1 MALPRSL
8 IRFNSSHMNIL
19 SRKQLK
25 SLFLVTCILQLGL
38 SFGCK
43 KKTDAVDCSVFDR
56 QAYLKGL
63 VEHSILPAYQ
73 DYQLQADSLNQ
84 CCQSFVVA
92 PDLTTL
98 AQCRSKLHA
107 ATMAWQNVAMFDF
120 GPAEELAL
128 QATTNVYPTDTALI
142 QTKISTS
149 DFEIESVSN
158 FAARGLPA
166 IDYMLFG
173 PLSFTDQ
180 EVVDQFTISME
191 SADRREF
198 LTILSETL
206 SAQAHE
212 VYEMWSLPGL
222 SFQDDFTSNTGTDL
236 GSSLGLF
243 LNAFNKSYE
252 THTRTQK
259 VGIPVGAL
267 TFSQTPLPDRVEAY
281 FGQSNSQDYLMESVL
296 AFENLFLGQGYDGEN
311 YKGLDSYL
319 ASLDAQYNGDHLNTE
334 IINRIQSVKS
344 GIALVTSP
352 LSEYVDIN
360 QVEAFD
366 LYADTQQ
373 LNVLWKVDMMSALG
387 ILITYQDNDG
397 D

>member
-1 MALPRSL
+1 MITLCPKR
-8 IRFNSSHMNIL
+8 H
-19 SRKQLK
+19 K
-25 SLFLVTCILQLGL
+25 SLFLFAFILAIGL
-38 SFGCK
+38 AVGCK
-43 KKTDAVDCSVFDR
+43 KKTDAVDCNVFDR
-56 QAYLKGL
+56 QAYLTGL
-63 VEHSILPAYQ
+63 VEHSILPAYL
-73 DYQLQADSLNQ
+73 DYKQYTDSLNQ

-92 PDLTTL
+92 PDLDKL
-98 AQCRSKLHA
+98 SECRSRLHA
-107 ATMAWQNVAMFDF
+107 VSLAWQNIAMFDF
-120 GPAEELAL
+120 GPAEDLAL

-142 QTKISTS
+142 QSKISTS

-166 IDYMLFG
+166 IDYLLHG

-180 EVVDQFTISME
+180 ELLNEFTTTDE
-191 SADRREF
+191 SPDRQEF
-198 LTILSETL
+198 LTLLTSTL
-206 SAQAHE
+206 ASQAHE
-212 VYEMWSLPGL
+212 VYDMWTQSGL

-281 FGQSNSQDYLMESVL
+281 FGQSNSQDYLMESVV
-296 AFENLFLGQGYDGEN
+296 AFENLFLGQGYDGDD

-319 ASLDAQYNGDHLNTE
+319 ASLDAQYNGEQLSTE
-334 IINRIQSVKS
+334 IVDRILSVKS
-344 GIALVTSP
+344 GIAAITTP
-352 LSEYVDIN
+352 MSEYVDIQ

-366 LYADTQQ
+366 LYANMQQ